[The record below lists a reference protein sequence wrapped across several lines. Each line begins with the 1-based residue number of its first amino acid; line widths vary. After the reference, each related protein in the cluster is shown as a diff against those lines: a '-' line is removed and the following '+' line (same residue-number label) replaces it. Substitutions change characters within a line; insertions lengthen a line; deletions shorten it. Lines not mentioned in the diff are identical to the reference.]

1 MKKYKN
7 DQEFY
12 SLVGIKPQT
21 FYKMLEF
28 LKIAESKQ
36 KYYGGRKNK
45 IVIEERLLM
54 TLEYWKDYSS
64 YRVIA
69 KRYNIS
75 HTSCIRNIF
84 WIENILIK
92 SGIFN
97 LPGKKDLTKNKGTDN
112 NLLAIDATETP
123 IERIKKGNYPHMY

>member
-1 MKKYKN
+1 MLKKYKD

-21 FYKMLEF
+21 FYKMFEI
-28 LKIAESKQ
+28 LKIAEYKQ

-97 LPGKKDLTKNKGTDN
+97 LPWKKDLTKNKGTNN

-123 IERIKKGNYPHMY
+123 IERIKKN

>member
-1 MKKYKN
+1 MLKKYKD

-21 FYKMLEF
+21 FYKMLEI
-28 LKIAESKQ
+28 LKISESKQ
-36 KYYGGRKNK
+36 KYYGGIKNK

-97 LPGKKDLTKNKGTDN
+97 LPGKKDLTKNKGTNN

-123 IERIKKGNYPHMY
+123 IERIKKN

>member
-1 MKKYKN
+1 MLKKYKD

-21 FYKMLEF
+21 FYKMLEIWQ
-28 LKIAESKQ
+28 IAESKQ

-97 LPGKKDLTKNKGTDN
+97 LPGKKDLTKNKGTNN

-123 IERIKKGNYPHMY
+123 IERIKKN

>member
-1 MKKYKN
+1 
-7 DQEFY
+7 
-12 SLVGIKPQT
+12 
-21 FYKMLEF
+21 MLEI

-75 HTSCIRNIF
+75 HKTWC
-84 WIENILIK
+84 K
-92 SGIFN
+92 TFN
-97 LPGKKDLTKNKGTDN
+97 FN
-112 NLLAIDATETP
+112 NLTI
-123 IERIKKGNYPHMY
+123 IINIKGDSYYVEKI

>member
-1 MKKYKN
+1 MLKKYKD

-21 FYKMLEF
+21 FYNMLEI

-97 LPGKKDLTKNKGTDN
+97 LPGKKDLTKNKGTNN

-123 IERIKKGNYPHMY
+123 IERIKKN

>member
-1 MKKYKN
+1 MLKKYKD

-21 FYKMLEF
+21 FYKMFEI

-97 LPGKKDLTKNKGTDN
+97 LPGKKDLTKNKGTN
-112 NLLAIDATETP
+112 NNFLAIDATETP
-123 IERIKKGNYPHMY
+123 IERIKKN

>member
-1 MKKYKN
+1 MLKKYKD

-21 FYKMLEF
+21 FYKMLEI

-36 KYYGGRKNK
+36 TYYGGRKNK

-97 LPGKKDLTKNKGTDN
+97 LPGKKDLTKNKGTNN

-123 IERIKKGNYPHMY
+123 IERIKKN

>member
-1 MKKYKN
+1 
-7 DQEFY
+7 
-12 SLVGIKPQT
+12 
-21 FYKMLEF
+21 
-28 LKIAESKQ
+28 
-36 KYYGGRKNK
+36 
-45 IVIEERLLM
+45 M

-64 YRVIA
+64 CRVIA

-97 LPGKKDLTKNKGTDN
+97 LPEKKDLTKNKGTNN

-123 IERIKKGNYPHMY
+123 IERIKKN

>member
-1 MKKYKN
+1 MFPP
-7 DQEFY
+7 QVHVGRSPFY
-12 SLVGIKPQT
+12 SLVGIKPKT
-21 FYKMLEF
+21 FYKMLEI

-84 WIENILIK
+84 LNWK
-92 SGIFN
+92 YFN
-97 LPGKKDLTKNKGTDN
+97 KKRNF
-112 NLLAIDATETP
+112 
-123 IERIKKGNYPHMY
+123 

>member
-1 MKKYKN
+1 MLKKYKD

-21 FYKMLEF
+21 FYKMFEI

-45 IVIEERLLM
+45 IVIEECLLM

-97 LPGKKDLTKNKGTDN
+97 LPGKKDLTKNKGTNN

-123 IERIKKGNYPHMY
+123 IERIKKN

>member
-1 MKKYKN
+1 MFKKYKN

-12 SLVGIKPQT
+12 SLVGVKIKT
-21 FYKMLEF
+21 FQKMIEI

-45 IVIEERLLM
+45 LVIEERLLM
-54 TLEYWKDYSS
+54 TLEYWKEYSN

-84 WIENILIK
+84 WIENTLIK

-97 LPGKKDLTKNKGTDN
+97 LSGKKDLIKNKGTN
-112 NLLAIDATETP
+112 KVLLAIDATETP
-123 IERIKKGNYPHMY
+123 IERIKKN

>member
-1 MKKYKN
+1 
-7 DQEFY
+7 
-12 SLVGIKPQT
+12 
-21 FYKMLEF
+21 MLEI

-97 LPGKKDLTKNKGTDN
+97 LPGKKDLTKNKGTNN
-112 NLLAIDATETP
+112 NLLAIDATENP
-123 IERIKKGNYPHMY
+123 IERIKKN

>member
-1 MKKYKN
+1 M
-7 DQEFY
+7 
-12 SLVGIKPQT
+12 IK
-21 FYKMLEF
+21 
-28 LKIAESKQ
+28 LKIVHKGRKAK

-75 HTSCIRNIF
+75 NTSCICNIF

-97 LPGKKDLTKNKGTDN
+97 LPGKKRFNK
-112 NLLAIDATETP
+112 
-123 IERIKKGNYPHMY
+123 K

>member
-1 MKKYKN
+1 MLEKYK
-7 DQEFY
+7 DDKEFY

-21 FYKMLEF
+21 FHKMVEI
-28 LKIAESKQ
+28 LKIAESRQ

-45 IVIEERLLM
+45 LVIEDRLLM

-75 HTSCIRNIF
+75 HTGCIRNIF
-84 WIENILIK
+84 WIENTLIK
-92 SGIFN
+92 SRNFN
-97 LPGKKDLTKNKGTDN
+97 LSGKKDLTKNKGTN
-112 NLLAIDATETP
+112 NSLLAIDATETP
-123 IERIKKGNYPHMY
+123 IERIKKK

>member
-1 MKKYKN
+1 MLKKYKD

-12 SLVGIKPQT
+12 NLVGIKPQT
-21 FYKMLEF
+21 FYKMLEI

-97 LPGKKDLTKNKGTDN
+97 RTSPRMYLWRKQWNWMSSTIYFKQKKIVWN
-112 NLLAIDATETP
+112 I
-123 IERIKKGNYPHMY
+123 

>member
-1 MKKYKN
+1 MLEKYKN

-12 SLVGIKPQT
+12 SLVGIKAQT
-21 FYKMLEF
+21 FNKMIEI

-45 IVIEERLLM
+45 LEIEDRLLM
-54 TLEYWKDYSS
+54 TLEYWKEYSS
-64 YRVIA
+64 YRIIA

-84 WIENILIK
+84 WIENTLIK

-97 LPGKKDLTKNKGTDN
+97 LSGKKDLTKNKVTN
-112 NLLAIDATETP
+112 NTLLSIDATETP
-123 IERIKKGNYPHMY
+123 IERIKKN

>member
-1 MKKYKN
+1 MLKKYKD

-21 FYKMLEF
+21 FYKMLEI

-36 KYYGGRKNK
+36 KYCGGRKNK

-54 TLEYWKDYSS
+54 TLKYWKDYSS

-97 LPGKKDLTKNKGTDN
+97 LPGKKDLTKNKGTNN

-123 IERIKKGNYPHMY
+123 IERIQKN